1 MPPKGKPKR
10 KPRREERLDETETI
24 EKENDAINATL
35 KAIGYKTKR
44 DDREIRDI
52 VDKAM
57 GSRKGIQ
64 GFRRTLTSM
73 PEYEKLKQIKQKA
86 IKIQAKFRGN
96 QERKRVQKL
105 LNYCGDALDTV
116 RKDLNSL
123 NAMGVFK
130 QLENIREKISQ
141 IRSDC

>member
-73 PEYEKLKQIKQKA
+73 PEYEKLKQI
-86 IKIQAKFRGN
+86 
-96 QERKRVQKL
+96 
-105 LNYCGDALDTV
+105 
-116 RKDLNSL
+116 
-123 NAMGVFK
+123 
-130 QLENIREKISQ
+130 
-141 IRSDC
+141 